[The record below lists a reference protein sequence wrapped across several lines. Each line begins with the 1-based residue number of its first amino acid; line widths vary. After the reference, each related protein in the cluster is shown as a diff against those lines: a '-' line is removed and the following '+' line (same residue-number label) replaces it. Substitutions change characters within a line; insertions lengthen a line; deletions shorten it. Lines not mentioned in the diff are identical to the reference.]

1 MNKLLMAS
9 AFVGA
14 SLLFGVGE
22 GSAAES
28 HKYSSDVKIEA
39 TTPDGKGGF
48 TCSGVYIGDGIVI
61 TARHCVNK
69 KVFVKVILDADGEE
83 GLGLPA
89 VVEWVSKTDDIAA
102 YRVPQLLLNTNIAS
116 SELSCRTP
124 KIGEPIEIVGNPL
137 GETFIHTWGR
147 VAGNKRS
154 VNVGVQV
161 VGDEFPIDAEI
172 ASGNSGGPVYDA
184 SGRVLGVASF
194 GSSADKTEI
203 GHVYFAVSS
212 EGACDKYGP
221 HVASK

>member
-1 MNKLLMAS
+1 MNKLLVAS

-14 SLLFGVGE
+14 SLLFGVGAA
-22 GSAAES
+22 SAAES
-28 HKYSSDVKIEA
+28 HKYSSDVRIEA
-39 TTPDGKGGF
+39 TTPDGNGGF

-69 KVFVKVILDADGEE
+69 KSSVVEVILDDAGEE
-83 GLGLPA
+83 GFTLPA

-102 YRVPQLLLNTNIAS
+102 YRVPQLRNMDIAS

-137 GETFIHTWGR
+137 GEAFIHTWGR
-147 VAGNKRS
+147 VAGNKRYT
-154 VNVGVQV
+154 NTGIQV

-184 SGRVLGVASF
+184 SGRVLGIANE
-194 GSSADKTEI
+194 GKTEKNEV

-212 EGACDKYGP
+212 EGACGKYGP